1 MGSGSWR
8 ARRRRLVFGLRTLLG
23 RRPLGFFIPYRHAA
37 AVEPILYDALEP
49 LMRAREPLFRALLAD
64 LDGMR
69 SDLLALGGTP
79 PAPRFEQSWFPRLDA
94 ASTYAMVRSR
104 RPKRVIEIGSGHST
118 RFLARAIR
126 DGGLAARLIA
136 IDPVPRAPL
145 AQLDVEHR
153 AELLHQVPLDLFR
166 QLEADDVLFV
176 DSSHIAMPGS
186 DVDRLVN
193 QILPQLATGVLLHV
207 HDVFL
212 PDPYP
217 AGWRWRGYNEQVAV
231 APLLWTGAFEVLWA
245 SHYVASR
252 RPDWLR
258 DSVVADLPFPAEAVE
273 GSLWLRKA
281 CPPTGH

>member
-1 MGSGSWR
+1 
-8 ARRRRLVFGLRTLLG
+8 
-23 RRPLGFFIPYRHAA
+23 
-37 AVEPILYDALEP
+37 
-49 LMRAREPLFRALLAD
+49 MRAREPLFRALLAD

-69 SDLLALGGTP
+69 SDLLALGGRP

-166 QLEADDVLFV
+166 ELEADDVVFV

-252 RPDWLR
+252 HPDWLR
-258 DSVVADLPFPAEAVE
+258 DSVVRDLPFPSETVE

-281 CPPTGH
+281 CPPTGR

>member
-1 MGSGSWR
+1 LKTPSWR

-23 RRPLGFFIPYRHAA
+23 AKAFGFFIPYRHAA
-37 AVEPILYDALEP
+37 TVDAIAYETI
-49 LMRAREPLFRALLAD
+49 EPLFRAKEPSFGALMRA
-64 LDGMR
+64 LDALR

-94 ASTYAMVRSR
+94 AIAYTIVRIR
-104 RPKRVIEIGSGHST
+104 RPRRIVEIGSGHST

-126 DGGLAARLIA
+126 DGDLPTRLTA
-136 IDPVPRAPL
+136 IDPAPRAPL
-145 AQLDVEHR
+145 AGLDVEQR
-153 AELLHQVPLDLFR
+153 RELLHQVPAEVFGSLGP
-166 QLEADDVLFV
+166 DDVLFV
-176 DSSHIAMPGS
+176 DSSHILMPGT

-193 QILPQLATGVLLHV
+193 QILPRLAEGVLLHV

-217 AGWRWRGYNEQVAV
+217 ARWAWRGYNEQTAV
-231 APLLWTGAFEVLWA
+231 APLIWTGAFELLWA

-252 RPDWLR
+252 RPDWMQG
-258 DSVVADLPFPAEAVE
+258 SVIAELPLLAGAVE

-281 CPPTGH
+281 GPPMKQ